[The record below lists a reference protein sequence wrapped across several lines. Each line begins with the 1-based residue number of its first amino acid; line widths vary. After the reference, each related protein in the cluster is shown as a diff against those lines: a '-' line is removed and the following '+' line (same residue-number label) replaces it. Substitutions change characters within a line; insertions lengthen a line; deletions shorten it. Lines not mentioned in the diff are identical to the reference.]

1 MKKLILGFSVM
12 TTAFS
17 GCAEQAPEATQGIG
31 ASAQVAALEEAGMK
45 AARASEPAK
54 AAEQDA
60 LAAAAESSAAPET
73 PATATAAGAESAVAP
88 ASGDSIALTE
98 ANTKVEFVGTHS
110 GDMPDPRKGSF
121 GKLTGSATLEGGALK
136 SIVVDFDTTSL
147 STEIDKLTD
156 HLKAPDFFNVKE
168 HPTAKFESTSIEAGD
183 AGAVN
188 ITGNLTLLGVTKPVT
203 FPATVTAD
211 GGLKLSAEFS
221 IDRTEF
227 GMTYGEGKVEKLVA
241 LTVTIGG

>member
-1 MKKLILGFSVM
+1 MKKLILGISVV
-12 TTAFS
+12 TAATS
-17 GCAEQAPEATQGIG
+17 GCAEQAPEANQATDT
-31 ASAQVAALEEAGMK
+31 SAQVAALEEAGMK
-45 AARASEPAK
+45 AARASEPAR

-60 LAAAAESSAAPET
+60 LAAAAET
-73 PATATAAGAESAVAP
+73 PAAATGAGAETAAAP

-110 GDMPDPRKGSF
+110 GDKPDPRKGSF
-121 GKLTGSATLEGGALK
+121 GKLKGLASLEGGALK

-168 HPTAKFESTSIEAGD
+168 HPTAKFESTAIEPGD

-188 ITGNLTLLGVTKPVT
+188 ITGNLTLLGVTKTVT
-203 FPATVTAD
+203 FPATVTVD